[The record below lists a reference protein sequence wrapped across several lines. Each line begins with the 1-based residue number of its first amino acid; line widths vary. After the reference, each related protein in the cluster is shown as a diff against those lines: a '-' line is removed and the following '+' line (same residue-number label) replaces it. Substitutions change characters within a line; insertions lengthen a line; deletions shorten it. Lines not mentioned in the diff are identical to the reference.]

1 MNVNKYEK
9 MWANVRDAE
18 HNLARTPMNDVIA
31 YLRDHEWVTVQEIGQ
46 HIYGTEYNSKYLK
59 SSYACRIGA
68 VMRKLVSFGYA
79 EVKKVKKENAT
90 PIQITK
96 EDMEK
101 IYLNN
106 TVDMFKLKS
115 EGWTIQLYSTPFDE
129 QIIGFAWRKVTIKK
143 IIEPIIKVYRLI
155 EKD

>member
-9 MWANVRDAE
+9 MWADVRDAE
-18 HNLARTPMNDVIA
+18 YNLTRTPMNDVIA
-31 YLRDHEWVTVQEIGQ
+31 YLRAHEWASIEEMGQ
-46 HIYGTEYNSKYLK
+46 NIYGTEYNNECLK

-79 EVKKVKKENAT
+79 EVKKVKKKNAT
-90 PIQITK
+90 PILVTK
-96 EDMEK
+96 EDIEK

-106 TVDMFKLKS
+106 TIDMFKLKS
-115 EGWTIQLYSTPFDE
+115 EGWVIQLYSTPYDE
-129 QIIGFAWRKVTIKK
+129 QIGFAWRKVTIKK
-143 IIEPIIKVYRLI
+143 IVEPTIKVYRLI

>member
-18 HNLARTPMNDVIA
+18 YNLARTPMNDVIA

-46 HIYGTEYNSKYLK
+46 HIYGADYDKRGFK
-59 SSYACRIGA
+59 SSYANKIGA
-68 VMRKLVSFGYA
+68 VMRKLMSNGYA
-79 EVKKVKKENAT
+79 EVKKVKKENTA
-90 PIQITK
+90 PILITK
-96 EDMEK
+96 EDIEK

-106 TVDMFKLKS
+106 TMDMFKLKS
-115 EGWTIQLYSTPFDE
+115 EGWVIQLYSTPFDE
-129 QIIGFAWRKVTIKK
+129 QIGFAWRKVTIKK
-143 IIEPIIKVYRLI
+143 IVEPTIKVYRLI